1 MQMNMNTTERMAE
14 CVWICLSVCEC
25 MLANEYV
32 LYEYEYKYE
41 HEFFFAN
48 AKRTLVSN
56 APLPCLSLPSPLPYT
71 TTCLTFHQF

>member
-1 MQMNMNTTERMAE
+1 MNTTQRMCER
-14 CVWICLSVCEC
+14 VWVCLCMSVCEC

-56 APLPCLSLPSPLPYT
+56 APLPSPFLFSPLIYIHHASPSISSS
-71 TTCLTFHQF
+71 